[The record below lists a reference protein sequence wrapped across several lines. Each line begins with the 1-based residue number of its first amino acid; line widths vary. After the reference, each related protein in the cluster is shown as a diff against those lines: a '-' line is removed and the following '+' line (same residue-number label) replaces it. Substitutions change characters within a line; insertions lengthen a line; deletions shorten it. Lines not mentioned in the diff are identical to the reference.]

1 MLSSCCKVSA
11 LTSMLAFSPVIIHR
25 FKYVKV
31 LVFQGATGA
40 EKHLGGKCKKITNF
54 SQPVLVDIISNL
66 NAFTFNHESVSF
78 YIFPHAD
85 VFACSFHKIHVRN
98 GQKVESYTMSDL

>member
-1 MLSSCCKVSA
+1 MLSSCSKVSA

-40 EKHLGGKCKKITNF
+40 EKHLGGMQKNTNF
-54 SQPVLVDIISNL
+54 SQPVLVDIILNL
-66 NAFTFNHESVSF
+66 NAFTV
-78 YIFPHAD
+78 
-85 VFACSFHKIHVRN
+85 
-98 GQKVESYTMSDL
+98 